1 MGLMGPLLDDYVNG
15 AAVYETEITPPMGMS
30 KGVSVAL
37 VTLKMGA
44 RDGSTLVCLAVAD
57 YADARLLGVLRDQT
71 GLKLAVAKINAVV
84 KKLDPLSVRV
94 LAPGEAAESSA
105 EGAES
110 TPADWYADPKGTAR
124 LRYWDGSQWTD
135 HVAD

>member
-1 MGLMGPLLDDYVNG
+1 M
-15 AAVYETEITPPMGMS
+15 
-30 KGVSVAL
+30 
-37 VTLKMGA
+37 
-44 RDGSTLVCLAVAD
+44 CLAVAD

-110 TPADWYADPKGTAR
+110 TPADWYSDPKGTAR